1 MYQIMYKLDFSLF
14 SEHFFEARYKK
25 IPHPKVRKALVNKD
39 KRRIYILRLLGLS
52 DTT

>member
-25 IPHPKVRKALVNKD
+25 IPHPKVRKTLVK
-39 KRRIYILRLLGLS
+39 
-52 DTT
+52 